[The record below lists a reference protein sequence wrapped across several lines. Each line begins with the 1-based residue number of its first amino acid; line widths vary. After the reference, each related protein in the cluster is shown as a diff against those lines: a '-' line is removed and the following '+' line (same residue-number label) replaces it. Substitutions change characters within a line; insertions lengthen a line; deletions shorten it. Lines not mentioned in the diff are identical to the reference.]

1 MPRVAKG
8 RTVISGN
15 SHMERQLQDGYT
27 LLEML
32 IVLAIFSLVIGF
44 AVPSLRSSSAT
55 MEVKQAEAVL
65 VSAFREARAQAVST
79 NHRAAV
85 TLDLAAKS
93 LSFDTASPGDVEYL
107 GEGLQIEM
115 TTARALSA
123 GESEAAILFFPD
135 GTSSGGRVTLQS
147 GGAVSTIEVDWM
159 TGQTRVVAPD
169 AGPGTGG
176 RDG

>member
-1 MPRVAKG
+1 M
-8 RTVISGN
+8 ISGN
-15 SHMERQLQDGYT
+15 SHREGLRGRQGERGYT

-32 IVLAIFSLVIGF
+32 IVLAIFSLVIGV

-55 MEVKQAEAVL
+55 MDVKQAEAVL
-65 VSAFREARAQAVST
+65 ISAFREARARAVAT
-79 NHRAAV
+79 NRRAGV
-85 TLDLAAKS
+85 TLDLETNS
-93 LSFDTASPGDVEYL
+93 LSFDSAGATSRANTELL

-115 TTARALSA
+115 TTARALIA

-147 GGAVSTIEVDWM
+147 GGAMSVVEVDWM
-159 TGQTRVVAPD
+159 TGQVRAISPD
-169 AGPGTGG
+169 AGPETGA